1 MRGKGAWVIQF
12 PGDLASGI
20 RCSVVSPRRLDRR
33 VRRHSLPPMGPN
45 RRARLLCALDD
56 KPCTVFKCS
65 PTEDPQVCLSGNH
78 RPQRRP
84 TGKNPLW
91 RPKNAVKLIFRLLV
105 ERRRPQVAFPHGT
118 AQEREQAAA
127 RAAEAAKPRPSARRQ
142 RIPSIGWEPK
152 FRLVHFSLWKIRLV
166 MWRKAHGP
174 ASHPVASF
182 HLCDRPVSRFL
193 RFNCGCAQLAWLAL
207 DEGAK

>member
-1 MRGKGAWVIQF
+1 
-12 PGDLASGI
+12 
-20 RCSVVSPRRLDRR
+20 
-33 VRRHSLPPMGPN
+33 MGPN

-118 AQEREQAAA
+118 EPASAGTGAGSCKSRRGGE
-127 RAAEAAKPRPSARRQ
+127 AEAERKASANPFHRLGTEIPTCAFFPLENTIGHVEKGTWSSITSRRKFSSLRPS
-142 RIPSIGWEPK
+142 
-152 FRLVHFSLWKIRLV
+152 
-166 MWRKAHGP
+166 
-174 ASHPVASF
+174 
-182 HLCDRPVSRFL
+182 C
-193 RFNCGCAQLAWLAL
+193 
-207 DEGAK
+207 